1 MKTLKFVE
9 NDDGSATV
17 TLEISEEENNTLI
30 QYAITNILKEE
41 IEKEEPSIKKLIEE
55 REKEYYNVKKRK

>member
-9 NDDGSATV
+9 NDDGSATI
-17 TLEISEEENNTLI
+17 TLEISEEENNLLI

-41 IEKEEPSIKKLIEE
+41 IEKDE
-55 REKEYYNVKKRK
+55 RK

>member
-9 NDDGSATV
+9 NDDGSVTV
-17 TLEISEEENNTLI
+17 TLEISEEENNTLL

-41 IEKEEPSIKKLIEE
+41 IEKEEPSIKKFIEE